1 MTIKS
6 VELPPAEQL
15 HALFNYDPEIG
26 VLTWK
31 ERPPTTPANKIHN
44 ARDAGKPVGTLDTWG
59 HRQVRVG
66 GKLRLVARIVWKMMA
81 GSDPIE
87 QIDHINGLRDDNRW
101 SNLREATATQN
112 AWNRAPN
119 SNNTSEHPC
128 IYPINSK
135 RASSKKFRLYMRLGG
150 RRTAK
155 DFHTFEEA
163 RAAYE
168 FAFASFRDVNF
179 KRNTT

>member
-1 MTIKS
+1 MPIKS
-6 VELPPAEQL
+6 VELPPAAEL

-31 ERPPTTPANKIHN
+31 ERPPTTRANKTHN

-66 GKLRLVARIVWKMMA
+66 GKLRLAARIIWKMMV

-101 SNLREATATQN
+101 ENLREATPLQN
-112 AWNRAPN
+112 AWNH
-119 SNNTSEHPC
+119 STQVNNTSGHPC
-128 IYPINSK
+128 IYPIKTK
-135 RASSKKFRLYMRLGG
+135 RASSKKFRLYMWIGG

-163 RAAYE
+163 KAAYD
-168 FAFASFRDVNF
+168 FAFASFRDITF
-179 KRNTT
+179 KRSSA